1 MRIFAIFKRILLQR
15 LGDKRSL
22 ALLFIAPLV
31 TLSLLYLLLQVP
43 TKVSYRI
50 GIDNQASEVAK
61 SLPKKDQ
68 FLYQLSQNN
77 KLVIIKVN
85 NSKMSTF
92 NENNLAAVILIN
104 DNSIDVT
111 YANKDTG
118 MTQVISGIV
127 NGSVQKTQA
136 KKTQLEIQ
144 QAADSAIKKV
154 ITSAPQLS
162 EKDLPNLSGSS
173 ASSFKITDHYLYGDS
188 KLNPFN
194 NLAPVLVAFFVFFFV
209 FLISGISLV
218 NERSSGTLIR
228 MLVTPVKRSEIV
240 AGYTLS
246 YGLLAVIQ
254 TVLVVLWARYGLHM
268 KVLGNF
274 GWVLLINLLIALIAL
289 LMGLVLSAFSTT
301 EFQFVQFIPIAIVPQ
316 SLFSGLINVDTM
328 AQPLQWL
335 AHIMP
340 LYYGVDAL
348 QKVIKQGMG
357 FNQIWIDLSILLGI
371 VILLYFMNVVAL
383 KNLRRT

>member
-22 ALLFIAPLV
+22 VLLFIAPLV
-31 TLSLLYLLLQVP
+31 ILSLLYLLLQVP

-68 FLYQLSQNN
+68 LPYQLSQNN

-92 NENNLAAVILIN
+92 NESNLAAVILIN

-144 QAADSAIKKV
+144 QAVDSAIKKV

-289 LMGLVLSAFSTT
+289 LMGLMLSAFSTT

-316 SLFSGLINVDTM
+316 ALFSGLINVDTM

>member
-22 ALLFIAPLV
+22 VLLFIAPLV
-31 TLSLLYLLLQVP
+31 ILSLLYLLLQVP

-68 FLYQLSQNN
+68 FPYQLSQNN

-144 QAADSAIKKV
+144 QAVDSAIKKV

-289 LMGLVLSAFSTT
+289 LMGLMLSAFSKT

-316 SLFSGLINVDTM
+316 ALFSGLINVDTM

-371 VILLYFMNVVAL
+371 VILLYFVNVVAL